1 MTARR
6 ILWIH
11 SFIVIILIYL
21 PAIGHFQ
28 FIIDFLS
35 TPDVLFIRLIG
46 LLIIAY
52 LLLLFPLLLI
62 ITLVREKPGEPIC
75 LWYALYGFVLY
86 VFTLKMMIPR
96 ID

>member
-11 SFIVIILIYL
+11 TFVVIIFLYL
-21 PAIGHFQ
+21 PAIGHLR

-46 LLIIAY
+46 LLILAY
-52 LLLLFPLLLI
+52 LLFLFPLLLI
-62 ITLVREKPGEPIC
+62 ITLVREKSGDPVC

-86 VFTLKMMIPR
+86 VFTLEMMIPR
-96 ID
+96 VE